1 MNKHNTSV
9 NKNIIASIVSHLYLT
24 IFAVVVLAA
33 LGSVLGYFLNADG
46 TLSSLDFALL
56 AAIHTILV
64 SLAVSLWTNYISKK
78 LEQAEIDDRL
88 GKYANV
94 MDAAQLLQESRRNN
108 GLAGIV
114 DSPEEENIF
123 EELSKSDY
131 AEGFEPTV
139 WWQNFR
145 IEKYDTFRNSIEKL
159 VRKGGKV
166 YLITCHPDNPNI
178 EFRLK
183 EAYPSKSID
192 DYRSQFELQARVF
205 AELENEL
212 KSSSRGEFKVYFNK
226 ESPSVP
232 VFIVSRDLDYR
243 AFSGFY
249 LNDISGSLPYIVWET
264 AAEGMVRRFR
274 DYVDFRINNSVS
286 AAEML
291 EELES
296 RETRTW

>member
-1 MNKHNTSV
+1 M
-9 NKNIIASIVSHLYLT
+9 
-24 IFAVVVLAA
+24 
-33 LGSVLGYFLNADG
+33 LGYFLGLDG
-46 TLSSLDFALL
+46 DLSALDLALL
-56 AAIHTILV
+56 AVLHTILV
-64 SLAVSLWTNYISKK
+64 SLAVSIWISYIANRT
-78 LEQAEIDDRL
+78 EQAEVDSRL

-94 MDAAQLLQESRRNN
+94 MAAAQLLQESRENN

-145 IEKYDTFRNSIEKL
+145 IEKFDTFRNSIEKF

-166 YLITCHPDNPNI
+166 FLITSHPDNPNI
-178 EFRLK
+178 PFRLK
-183 EAYPSKSID
+183 EAYPAKTLEE
-192 DYRSQFELQARVF
+192 YKSQFELQARVF
-205 AELENEL
+205 SKLERELSGL
-212 KSSSRGEFKVYFNK
+212 DRGEFKMFFNK

-232 VFIVSRDLDYR
+232 VFIVSQDLDFKV
-243 AFSGFY
+243 FSGFY

-274 DYVDFRINNSVS
+274 DYVDFRMRNSVS
-286 AAEML
+286 GEEMRK
-291 EELES
+291 ELGISENEDS
-296 RETRTW
+296 